1 MIKIGKKEIKNYSE
15 PFIIAEIA
23 ANHNG
28 NVELAKKMIIIAHK
42 KGADCVKF
50 QSWDKHSIFSKKA
63 YEDNFFLND
72 DYRNRNDHTLE
83 SIVEAYSLSDEDF
96 IELKNY
102 CDKTGIIFASTP
114 FSEREVNFL
123 IDELD
128 VEFIKIASMD
138 LNNFSFLEFIAKK
151 DKPLVISTGLNNLSD
166 IDEAI
171 RTIVNTGND
180 KIILLHCVSIYPPED
195 KDVNLNNIDMLRNL
209 YNYPTGFS
217 DHTFGFTAPILSIA
231 KGVCMIEKHFTLDK
245 TMEGW
250 DHKISANPEELGIIV
265 KECKRAYKMLGSYNR
280 IVNEPQE
287 RLEAFRRSI
296 VSARNIKKGE
306 KILKEDLTCKRPGT
320 GLEPKYMKFII
331 GRRAKRDIEID
342 SLLTME
348 DF

>member
-1 MIKIGKKEIKNYSE
+1 MIKIGNKEIKNYSE

-28 NVELAKKMIIIAHK
+28 KVELAKKMIKIAYK

-50 QSWDKHSIFSKKA
+50 QSWDKNSVFSKKA

-72 DYRNRNDHTLE
+72 DYRNRKDHTLK
-83 SIVEAYSLSDEDF
+83 SVVEAYSLSDEDF
-96 IELKNY
+96 RELKNY

-123 IDELD
+123 IDELE

-151 DKPLVISTGLNNLSD
+151 DKPLVISTGLSNLSD

-171 RTIVNTGND
+171 RTITNTVND
-180 KIILLHCVSIYPPED
+180 QIILLHCVSMYPPED
-195 KDVNLNNIDMLRNL
+195 KYVNLNNIDMLRNL

-250 DHKISANPEELGIIV
+250 DHKISANPEELEIIV

-296 VSARNIKKGE
+296 VSTRNIKKGE
-306 KILKEDLTCKRPGT
+306 NILREDLTCKRPGT
-320 GLEPKYMKFII
+320 GLEPKYLHFIV
-331 GRRAKRDIEID
+331 GKQAKRDIEFD
-342 SLLTME
+342 SLLSMD